1 MKITR
6 SELRKLILREMSEK
20 PLRPHKPD
28 RMRDYADIHPANRTP
43 GQARSLAGAPYGAPG
58 GHAQYDD
65 LPDPEGPYWHEEPD
79 HEAHEGILAQQEAY
93 EEYLEILDALN
104 SHDRHSDISL
114 LIARMQEI
122 QDTWGFDL

>member
-6 SELRKLILREMSEK
+6 SELRKLILREMAEK
-20 PLRPHKPD
+20 PLRPHKPN

-65 LPDPEGPYWHEEPD
+65 LPEPEGPYWHEEPD
-79 HEAHEGILAQQEAY
+79 HGAHEGMLAQQEAY
-93 EEYLEILDALN
+93 EEYLGILDSLN
-104 SHDRHSDISL
+104 SNDGGSDIFS
-114 LIARMQEI
+114 LIARMQEL
-122 QDTWGFDL
+122 QNTWGFDL